1 MLKEIKS
8 DVFKDKDGVRPTVI
22 FHNGLNVV
30 NGSET
35 GSNSIGK
42 STFLMAIDFCFGGKD
57 YYDKLKNVIKNV
69 NHHEINFAF
78 EFENKMYYF
87 CRDTSNPDI
96 ITLCDGGDYNKT
108 KETWSKEEFLSWLN
122 KKYSNPT
129 SLSFRNLISLYFR
142 IYNRENLSEQLPL
155 RSFNNETEGQSI
167 ERLLKLFDLYG
178 PITQPSIESK
188 EATDKKSAFTEAQK
202 YEYIP
207 KITKKKYEEN
217 LKRIQDLDNQK
228 NELADKSEKG
238 LLDLSSTQA
247 DLLRDLHKELSIYKR
262 QRGKLYSQ
270 LDILKK
276 DKIDNKVS
284 LSTDFEELK
293 KFFPNLDTKKLIEVE
308 EFHKEISDIMDNQI
322 KASEKKTWNL
332 INLLNSKINDLENQ
346 ISNISKIKH
355 VSTATLQKYSSIDK
369 EIDSLKLEN
378 EKYTLLC
385 SLTADCK
392 EKEKALTVETMN
404 QAAILENKL
413 QSKMNEINNKI
424 FETSD
429 NEPQFHIK
437 SPKSYEF
444 FTPDDDGTG
453 TNYKGMIVMDLATLE
468 LTSLPVLIHDSVC
481 LKHIS
486 NESIEKIF
494 EIYDNEN
501 KQIFVSID
509 KDTSYTST
517 TLKLIHKNEILKLS
531 SGGNELFGFHFGK
544 NGGKND

>member
-1 MLKEIKS
+1 MLKEIRS
-8 DVFKDKDGVRPTVI
+8 DVFKNTDGVRPTII
-22 FHNGLNVV
+22 FHKGLNVI

-57 YYDKLKNVIKNV
+57 YYEKLKNVIKNV

-78 EFENKMYYF
+78 QFENQMYYF
-87 CRDTSNPDI
+87 SRDTSNPDI
-96 ITLCDGGDYNKT
+96 ITLCDSDYNKRN
-108 KETWSKEEFLSWLN
+108 ETWSKEEFLNWLN

-129 SLSFRNLISLYFR
+129 SLSFRNLVSLYFR

-188 EATDKKSAFTEAQK
+188 ASTDKKSAFTEAQK

-207 KITKKKYEEN
+207 KIQKKKYEEN
-217 LKRIQDLDNQK
+217 LKRIEELEKQK
-228 NELADKSEKG
+228 SELAEKSEKG
-238 LLDLSSTQA
+238 LLDLSSSQA

-262 QRGKLYSQ
+262 QRGKLFSQ

-284 LSTDFEELK
+284 LSSDFEELK
-293 KFFPNLDTKKLIEVE
+293 KFFPTLDTNKLIEVE
-308 EFHKEISDIMDNQI
+308 EFHKEISGIMDNQI
-322 KASEKKTWNL
+322 KVSEKKVWNL
-332 INLLNSKINDLENQ
+332 INLLNDKISDIESQ
-346 ISNISKIKH
+346 ISNISQIKH
-355 VSTATLQKYSSIDK
+355 VSTVTLQKYSSIDK

-378 EKYTLLC
+378 EKYSLLC
-385 SLTADCK
+385 YLTADCK
-392 EKEKALTVETMN
+392 EKEKTLTDETMK
-404 QAAILENKL
+404 QAAILENSI
-413 QSKMNEINNKI
+413 QSKMHEINHKI

-429 NEPQFHIK
+429 NEPIFHIK

-444 FTPDDDGTG
+444 YTPDDDGTG
-453 TNYKGMIVMDLATLE
+453 TNYKGMIVMDLSTLE

-494 EIYDNEN
+494 QIYDNEN

-509 KDTSYTST
+509 KDTSYTPDT
-517 TLKLIHKNEILKLS
+517 IQIIRRNEVLKLS

-544 NGGKND
+544 NGGNK

>member
-1 MLKEIKS
+1 MLKEIRS
-8 DVFKDKDGVRPTVI
+8 DVFKNTDGVRPTVI
-22 FHNGLNVV
+22 FHKGLNVI

-57 YYDKLKNVIKNV
+57 YYEKLKNVIKNV

-78 EFENKMYYF
+78 QFENQMYYF
-87 CRDTSNPDI
+87 SRDTSNPDI
-96 ITLCDGGDYNKT
+96 ITLCDSDYNKRN
-108 KETWSKEEFLSWLN
+108 ETWSKEEFLNWLN

-129 SLSFRNLISLYFR
+129 SLSFRNLVSLYFR

-188 EATDKKSAFTEAQK
+188 ASTDKKSAFTEAQK

-207 KITKKKYEEN
+207 KIPKKKYEEN
-217 LKRIQDLDNQK
+217 LKRIEELEKQK
-228 NELADKSEKG
+228 SELAEKSEKG
-238 LLDLSSTQA
+238 LLDLSSSQA

-262 QRGKLYSQ
+262 QRGKLFSQ

-284 LSTDFEELK
+284 LSSDFEELK
-293 KFFPNLDTKKLIEVE
+293 KFFPTLDTNKLIEVE
-308 EFHKEISDIMDNQI
+308 EFHKEISGIMDNQI
-322 KASEKKTWNL
+322 KVSEKKVWNL
-332 INLLNSKINDLENQ
+332 INLLNDKISDIESQ
-346 ISNISKIKH
+346 ISNISQIKH
-355 VSTATLQKYSSIDK
+355 VSTVTLQKYSSIDK

-378 EKYTLLC
+378 EKYSLLC

-392 EKEKALTVETMN
+392 EKEKTLTDETMK
-404 QAAILENKL
+404 QAAILENSI
-413 QSKMNEINNKI
+413 QSKMHEINHKI

-429 NEPQFHIK
+429 NEPIFHIK

-444 FTPDDDGTG
+444 YTPDDDGTG
-453 TNYKGMIVMDLATLE
+453 TNYKGMIVMDLSTLE

-494 EIYDNEN
+494 QIYDNEN

-509 KDTSYTST
+509 KDTSYTPDT
-517 TLKLIHKNEILKLS
+517 IQIIRRNEVLKLS

-544 NGGKND
+544 NGGNK